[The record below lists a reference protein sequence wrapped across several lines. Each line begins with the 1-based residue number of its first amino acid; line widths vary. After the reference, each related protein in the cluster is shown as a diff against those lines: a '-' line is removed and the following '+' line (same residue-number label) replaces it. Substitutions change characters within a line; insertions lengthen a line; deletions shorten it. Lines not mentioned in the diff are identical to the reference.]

1 MQNLMLNPDV
11 TIRERGVMEKCT
23 FCVQRIQEGKY
34 EAKRKEVP
42 LADGDI
48 KPACAQS
55 CPAGAIN
62 FGDMNDRQSLV
73 SKNIND
79 PRAYRVLEE
88 INTRPATSYLK
99 IVRNRNEGA
108 VRSDSDEHKGSGEH
122 AEHKEATHG

>member
-34 EAKRKEVP
+34 EAKRKGVP

-55 CPAGAIN
+55 CPAGAIV
-62 FGDMNDRQSLV
+62 FGDMNDRQSVVYNHL
-73 SKNIND
+73 SDK
-79 PRAYRVLEE
+79 RAYRVLEE
-88 INTRPATSYLK
+88 INTRPATSYLQ
-99 IVRNRNEGA
+99 IVRNRSESEARTGN
-108 VRSDSDEHKGSGEH
+108 GEH
-122 AEHKEATHG
+122 PGSSEHKEATTHG